1 MNKKY
6 SLEAVVEGRYKRF
19 RKKFNSRNSAI
30 NFIFN
35 YYDRHQ
41 LFDLKIN
48 EEYFVNENKHDI
60 AYIYDYD
67 NRFRISRAQ

>member
-6 SLEAVVEGRYKRF
+6 SLEAVVEGRLIRF
-19 RKKFNSRNSAI
+19 NRKFKTRNSAI
-30 NFIFN
+30 DYIFD
-35 YYDRHQ
+35 YYIRHH
-41 LFDLKIN
+41 LLDLKVN

-67 NRFRISRAQ
+67 NRFRISRC

>member
-6 SLEAVVEGRYKRF
+6 TLEAVVEGRLI
-19 RKKFNSRNSAI
+19 KFQKLFKSRNSAI
-30 NFIFN
+30 DYIFN

-41 LFDLKIN
+41 LLALRVN
-48 EEYFVNENKHDI
+48 EEYFVDENKHDI

-67 NRFRISRAQ
+67 NRFRISRV

>member
-6 SLEAVVEGRYKRF
+6 SLEAIVEGQF
-19 RKKFNSRNSAI
+19 IKFNREFDSRSKAI
-30 NFIFN
+30 DYIFD
-35 YYDRHQ
+35 YYYEHH
-41 LFDLKIN
+41 LLDLKVN

-67 NRFRISRAQ
+67 NRFRISRV